1 MRIHSYGGLK
11 TSGEEL
17 MGMELGT
24 SSRLV
29 VATVLIGVIKL
40 FLNQKRWRCL
50 VKNPAVAKKSLKML
64 DRNQSFGLT

>member
-29 VATVLIGVIKL
+29 AATVLIGVLWDSTELIRI
-40 FLNQKRWRCL
+40 FG
-50 VKNPAVAKKSLKML
+50 
-64 DRNQSFGLT
+64 DRR